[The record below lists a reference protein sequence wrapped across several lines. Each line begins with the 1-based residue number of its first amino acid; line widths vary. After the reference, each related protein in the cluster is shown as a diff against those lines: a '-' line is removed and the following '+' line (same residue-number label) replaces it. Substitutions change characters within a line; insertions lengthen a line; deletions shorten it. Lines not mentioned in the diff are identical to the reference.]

1 AVSLTMAA
9 VYLGGIYVVAMYKD
23 WTRYLPAHVLV
34 WFLLFL
40 LLAVTM
46 YGSIFLAI
54 GSAASDIKETQ
65 TLVLPVILLACIP
78 MFVLRN
84 ALENPNHPLVV
95 WTSFLPPVTP
105 MLMTVRIA
113 ISPGPVWWQP
123 WLSVTLAIATTIVC
137 VYAAGRIFRI
147 GILMQGKGA
156 RLGQ

>member
-1 AVSLTMAA
+1 
-9 VYLGGIYVVAMYKD
+9 
-23 WTRYLPAHVLV
+23 
-34 WFLLFL
+34 
-40 LLAVTM
+40 M

-54 GSAASDIKETQ
+54 GAAASDVKETQ

-105 MLMTVRIA
+105 MLMMVRIA

-123 WLSVTLAIATTIVC
+123 WLSVTLAIATTIAC

-156 RLGQ
+156 RFGQVLNWAFRG